1 MTFVFLSRL
10 IHFLF
15 QLPFFGD
22 SGGGGGWGG
31 WGDTGESEGQ
41 KQALWIKNMP
51 YCDGIC
57 AVYHQNNYFLSYRS
71 RFRTGDSME

>member
-15 QLPFFGD
+15 ELPFLVD
-22 SGGGGGWGG
+22 SGGGGGVEG
-31 WGDTGESEGQ
+31 TAESQGQ

-51 YCDGIC
+51 YCDNIC
-57 AVYHQNNYFLSYRS
+57 GAVYRQ
-71 RFRTGDSME
+71 